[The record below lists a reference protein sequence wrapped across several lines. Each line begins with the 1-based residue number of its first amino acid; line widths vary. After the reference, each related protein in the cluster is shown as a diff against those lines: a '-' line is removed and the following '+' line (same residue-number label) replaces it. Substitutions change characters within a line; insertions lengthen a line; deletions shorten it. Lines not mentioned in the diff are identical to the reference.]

1 MNGVFLLLYT
11 VAVGCNTVVGLDF
24 IVVGISAAPWFPFS
38 ALPFVVWH
46 VECYTATDASPYRI
60 SSIKR
65 DNSWARISGV
75 DNAWWAPSNRKKP
88 HKRLSA
94 EHVSFLLLSVTV
106 CFDAATQHKLHFRRI
121 EIDFHSMFDSMPVPG
136 QSVTL
141 KTLSYPEIWLPFPI
155 CLLLSH
161 RYPTILWCY
170 RIITMSHVCCCYKT
184 PNPEERQWKPNEIFP
199 ASFNQPSVLHGLLY
213 LGNLMS
219 ISRHAAAGSINIILF
234 FVVCVSFYKKVYISC
249 S

>member
-94 EHVSFLLLSVTV
+94 EHVPFLLLLLSVTV
-106 CFDAATQHKLHFRRI
+106 CFDAATQHKLRIHFRRI

-161 RYPTILWCY
+161 RYPASRSGNHFMVPSNHHDEPRVLLLQNPQSRRTAMETERNFPSFIQSTISFAWASL
-170 RIITMSHVCCCYKT
+170 S
-184 PNPEERQWKPNEIFP
+184 RQLDVDIK
-199 ASFNQPSVLHGLLY
+199 ACGC
-213 LGNLMS
+213 G
-219 ISRHAAAGSINIILF
+219 
-234 FVVCVSFYKKVYISC
+234 
-249 S
+249 